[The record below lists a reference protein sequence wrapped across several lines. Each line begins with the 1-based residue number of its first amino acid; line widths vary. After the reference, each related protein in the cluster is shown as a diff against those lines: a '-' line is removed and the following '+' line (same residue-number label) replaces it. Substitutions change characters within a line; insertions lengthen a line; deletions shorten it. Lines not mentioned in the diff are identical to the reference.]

1 MKNWSYGAKNKRF
14 VASYSGGKDS
24 TLALYK
30 AMAEGTAVGLIVMM
44 EEDGERSRAHS
55 ISPSLLKAQA
65 DSIGLPLYTGSA
77 TWEGYEE
84 VFVKLLKDAKKS
96 GAEVLLTGDIDVP
109 EKDCW
114 HERVTNGVGL
124 GLGMPLWKKSHKE
137 VVEEFINLGFI
148 TKVVTINLKKGMV
161 EEDLGRILTLEYM
174 KELEERGIDPC
185 GEAGEFHTTVIGGPI
200 FKENLKVKHGKINL
214 KGDYMYLDLE
224 IENNK

>member
-1 MKNWSYGAKNKRF
+1 
-14 VASYSGGKDS
+14 
-24 TLALYK
+24 
-30 AMAEGTAVGLIVMM
+30 
-44 EEDGERSRAHS
+44 
-55 ISPSLLKAQA
+55 
-65 DSIGLPLYTGSA
+65 
-77 TWEGYEE
+77 
-84 VFVKLLKDAKKS
+84 
-96 GAEVLLTGDIDVP
+96 
-109 EKDCW
+109 
-114 HERVTNGVGL
+114 
-124 GLGMPLWKKSHKE
+124 MPLWKKSHKE

-185 GEAGEFHTTVIGGPI
+185 GEAGECHTTVIGGPI